1 MKNIRCFDPYS
12 FLPDRSVPLP
22 FLDDHRY
29 YPSKIGAYLLSSY
42 EIILLNEKEQIPFSD
57 TETDYDY
64 KKWGFVSYTVASQ
77 YSRLLHVA
85 AVAKIARDLAKEF
98 GFNLML
104 SEIGGL
110 GHDVGHT
117 SIAHYDRGFLDH
129 HEMSERVIEGLDPIP
144 DGTKFEEEIFGEH
157 VEYGPYRF
165 KDVLDEFHVSTEDAR
180 KSLKLSTV
188 ETADDLC
195 YTIMDSRI
203 SGIGTVMPI
212 EILSRA
218 LRKWKDRL
226 YFSGDN
232 DHLINWYLTNHA
244 ELTRRYY
251 NANGPRSKSAF
262 LRRFIEALAEVYNTS
277 PKTIAELTW
286 NNSLGIFIHK
296 FGEVWTKSIESNIG
310 MDFKEIEATIKFPS
324 YRGMMVYRLSKDSVG
339 NLLDIKSIENYH
351 KRKKIEKDLSEKVG
365 IPIVV
370 DTTPIAK
377 TKEFNVLVKNK
388 PINVYDL
395 YPELSV
401 LKQVNLEL
409 NDFRIFAYPGT
420 PLSNLSDEK
429 EKKLQKISKAC
440 EDLFGKPNQPITI

>member
-57 TETDYDY
+57 TETDDY
-64 KKWGFVSYTVASQ
+64 IVGSQ

-85 AVAKIARDLAKEF
+85 AVAKTARDLAKKF
-98 GFNLML
+98 GFNSML

-117 SIAHYDRGFLDH
+117 SMAHYDRGFLDH
-129 HEMSERVIEGLDPIP
+129 HEISERVIEGLDPIP
-144 DGTKFEEEIFGEH
+144 DGTKFEEKIFGKH
-157 VEYGPYRF
+157 VEYGPYKF
-165 KDVLDEFHVSTEDAR
+165 KDVLDEFHVSTEDAKR
-180 KSLKLSTV
+180 SLKLPTV
-188 ETADDLC
+188 EIADDLC
-195 YTIMDSRI
+195 YMIMDSNI
-203 SGIGTVMPI
+203 SGWGASMPVNF
-212 EILSRA
+212 L
-218 LRKWKDRL
+218 LKDLKKWENGL
-226 YFSGDN
+226 YFSDDMILN
-232 DHLINWYLTNHA
+232 NFYLSNHA
-244 ELTRRYY
+244 ELTKRYY

-262 LRRFIEALAEVYNTS
+262 LRRFIEALAEEFKTS

-286 NNSLGIFIHK
+286 SNSLGIFIHK
-296 FGEVWTKSIESNIG
+296 FRKVWTKSIESNIG
-310 MDFKEIEATIKFPS
+310 MDFKEIEATIQFPS
-324 YRGMMVYRLSKDSVG
+324 YRGVMVYRLSKDSAG
-339 NLLDIKSIENYH
+339 NLLDMKSIENYH
-351 KRKKIEKDLSEKVG
+351 QRKKVEKELSEKIG

-370 DTTPIAK
+370 DTTPITK
-377 TKEFNVLVKNK
+377 PKEFNVLVKNK

-395 YPELSV
+395 YPELSRF
-401 LKQVNLEL
+401 KQVNLEL

-429 EKKLQKISKAC
+429 EKNYRK
-440 EDLFGKPNQPITI
+440 

>member
-1 MKNIRCFDPYS
+1 MKNIRNFDPYS
-12 FLPDRSVPLP
+12 FLPGHSVPLL
-22 FLDDHRY
+22 FLGHNQRY

-42 EIILLNEKEQIPFSD
+42 EVILLNEKEQIPFSN
-57 TETDYDY
+57 TETDDY
-64 KKWGFVSYTVASQ
+64 IVGNQ
-77 YSRLLHVA
+77 YSRLLHVV
-85 AVAKIARDLAKEF
+85 AVANTARDLAKKF
-98 GFNLML
+98 GFDPML

-117 SIAHYDRGFLDH
+117 SMAHYDRGFVDH
-129 HEMSERVIEGLDPIP
+129 HEINERIIEGLDPIP
-144 DGTKFEEEIFGEH
+144 AGTKFEEKIFGEH

-218 LRKWKDRL
+218 LRKWENGL
-226 YFSGDN
+226 YFSDDMILN
-232 DHLINWYLTNHA
+232 NFYLSNHA
-244 ELTRRYY
+244 ELTKRYY

-262 LRRFIEALAEVYNTS
+262 LRRFIEALAEEFKTS

-286 NNSLGIFIHK
+286 SNSLGIFIHK
-296 FGEVWTKSIESNIG
+296 FRKVWTKSIESNIG
-310 MDFKEIEATIKFPS
+310 MDFKEIEATIQFPS
-324 YRGMMVYRLSKDSVG
+324 YRGVMVYRLSKDSAG
-339 NLLDIKSIENYH
+339 NLLDMKSIENYH
-351 KRKKIEKDLSEKVG
+351 QRKKVEKELSEKIG

-370 DTTPIAK
+370 DTTPITK
-377 TKEFNVLVKNK
+377 PKEFNVLVKNK

-395 YPELSV
+395 YPELSRF
-401 LKQVNLEL
+401 KQVNLEL

-429 EKKLQKISKAC
+429 EKNYRK
-440 EDLFGKPNQPITI
+440 